1 MSIAV
6 VPYTLRHHAFNLEKV
21 KTIYST
27 LHELGY
33 DGLENGMGRSAGLS
47 PEEDLELI
55 RSNGLR
61 VCGAYGDIKNPE
73 EVIKA
78 ARLYGASVV
87 GMPSIPGE
95 MMRSPDGFHAY
106 AEQINAWAK
115 PFKGTGIRLQYHNHS
130 QEFRNFPELDG
141 KSGMDILIE
150 ETDPETVAFE
160 LDVFWASAA
169 GCDPAQWIHKLT
181 GRIPVVHYKD
191 MAMNCQA
198 ENTGLG
204 EVPRQFA
211 EIGQG
216 NLNWPLITEA
226 CRAAGVEWYC
236 VEQDQTKRPVFES
249 LKISID
255 YMRGTL
261 KIV

>member
-1 MSIAV
+1 MINTFALKVERYNGKITSNLEAADPVIFADEMHLTNV
-6 VPYTLRHHAFNLEKV
+6 IFNLMDNAV
-21 KTIYST
+21 KYKK
-27 LHELGY
+27 
-33 DGLENGMGRSAGLS
+33 A
-47 PEEDLELI
+47 EEDLELI

-141 KSGMDILIE
+141 KSGMDILID

-169 GCDPAQWIHKLT
+169 GCCLLYTSD
-181 GRIPVVHYKD
+181 
-191 MAMNCQA
+191 
-198 ENTGLG
+198 
-204 EVPRQFA
+204 
-211 EIGQG
+211 
-216 NLNWPLITEA
+216 
-226 CRAAGVEWYC
+226 AADE
-236 VEQDQTKRPVFES
+236 
-249 LKISID
+249 
-255 YMRGTL
+255 
-261 KIV
+261 